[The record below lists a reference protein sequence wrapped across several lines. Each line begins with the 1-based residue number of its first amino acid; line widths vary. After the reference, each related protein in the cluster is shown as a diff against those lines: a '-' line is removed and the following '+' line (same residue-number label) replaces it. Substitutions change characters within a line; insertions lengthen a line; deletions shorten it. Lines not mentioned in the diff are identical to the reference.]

1 MLVTRFMLVMLR
13 FLVDRY
19 GPPVSVIVRWH
30 ILQPSSKPAVMI
42 KSS

>member
-1 MLVTRFMLVMLR
+1 MLVMLR

-19 GPPVSVIVRWH
+19 GPPVSVIIPWH
-30 ILQPSSKPAVMI
+30 ILQASSKLAAMT